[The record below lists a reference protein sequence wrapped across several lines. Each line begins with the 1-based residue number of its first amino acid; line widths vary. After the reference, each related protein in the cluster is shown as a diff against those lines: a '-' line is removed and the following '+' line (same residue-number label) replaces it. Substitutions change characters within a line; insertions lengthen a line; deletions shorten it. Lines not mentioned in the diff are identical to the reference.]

1 MTTNENSNP
10 DRGGRGNGEKRP
22 ELKFVAYNVAMTLN
36 NERITKKKDT
46 RWETR
51 RDRIYNLLSVIDADV
66 MCLHGLNRIQ
76 GSESP
81 EDFLKSLEGLG
92 YDWHIG
98 YADPEAGDF
107 GQANFGQAILWKR
120 ENYQKMKDRSVRI
133 RNDASRTSRS
143 ILTGCKLRTG
153 SEDLWILNSDIRVD
167 EKTFGYAE
175 DSLASSVENLYK
187 GEGGGRFLLALN
199 GEKPKKIPGEEDCF
213 HNLAMEMDMLVSSQN
228 MGALPNQDK
237 KTRIE
242 KTRID
247 LSSPLGTF
255 VGYSHNPEKEKRK
268 KGVKSFRPR
277 SITTRILLSPGV
289 LPKMG
294 PVVHTETMPLTNEP
308 EDFFGSTS
316 VDSIETTMLSTKEPE
331 EFSTR
336 DFPSEHLPVS
346 QHVLIQKKKKNL
358 EPPLPL
364 HTSVREKVD
373 G

>member
-36 NERITKKKDT
+36 NERITKKKKKDT

-51 RDRIYNLLSVIDADV
+51 RDRIYNLLSVIDADA

-76 GSESP
+76 GCESP

-107 GQANFGQAILWKR
+107 GQAILWKR
-120 ENYQKMKDRSVRI
+120 ENYQKMEDRSVRI
-133 RNDASRTSRS
+133 GNDAPHTSRS

-153 SEDLWILNSDIRVD
+153 SENLWILNSDIRVD
-167 EKTFGYAE
+167 EKSFGCVE
-175 DSLASSVENLYK
+175 DYLASSVENLYK

-199 GEKPKKIPGEEDCF
+199 GEKPKKITEKDDDCF
-213 HNLAMEMDMLVSSQN
+213 YNLAMEMDMLVSSQN

-294 PVVHTETMPLTNEP
+294 PVVHTETMPLTKDP

-336 DFPSEHLPVS
+336 DFPSDYLPVS
-346 QHVLIQKKKKNL
+346 QHVLIQKKNL
-358 EPPLPL
+358 KPPLPL
-364 HTSVREKVD
+364 HTYVREKVD